1 MSADA
6 FPDGSLATSIY
17 GYPTKNDDDELAFV
31 MSYLVGIELPDT
43 DAAENFE
50 TDVIDLVLDNA
61 DEWKSKGVNFRVE
74 IESYRSFEDE

>member
-1 MSADA
+1 MA
-6 FPDGSLATSIY
+6 
-17 GYPTKNDDDELAFV
+17 
-31 MSYLVGIELPDT
+31 GIDLPDT

-50 TDVIDLVLDNA
+50 LDVIDRVLGTA